1 MGILKKTEQVL
12 HAKMFGNF
20 SLQYN
25 ENPVSGQKTSETQFA
40 CLMQIVL
47 HHRKSGVSREMVEEV
62 LFGDRDIENP
72 HHALSSVIY
81 NARKK
86 LEKSGLPKCT
96 YIVVEKGVL
105 YWTKEIPV
113 EEDAEKFEKLFE
125 QGNAAVENEERLRLL
140 TEATHYYTG
149 EFLGS
154 FAGVLWAVSEA
165 RRYRAMFYRCIEEIV
180 YLLRDRQDY
189 IQMEKIGRYAVKAA
203 PFSDWESIVIEALIG
218 MGKYEEANRYYA
230 DTVQLYL
237 EERGMR
243 PSQKL
248 LDSLQQLGDQ
258 FIHPGDSLE
267 HIQENLGESGEG
279 TGPYICNYPV
289 FQGVYQVQNRIA
301 ERSGQS
307 MYLMLCTIVDSKGN
321 PMREGKQL
329 EELSDRL
336 GEAILCSI
344 RRSDVVNQYGKGQYL
359 VLLLNIT
366 LENCRLVQKRID
378 SHFLIGRQRTGV
390 DYQISSTLHDVC
402 MHGGE

>member
-1 MGILKKTEQVL
+1 
-12 HAKMFGNF
+12 
-20 SLQYN
+20 
-25 ENPVSGQKTSETQFA
+25 
-40 CLMQIVL
+40 
-47 HHRKSGVSREMVEEV
+47 
-62 LFGDRDIENP
+62 
-72 HHALSSVIY
+72 
-81 NARKK
+81 
-86 LEKSGLPKCT
+86 
-96 YIVVEKGVL
+96 
-105 YWTKEIPV
+105 
-113 EEDAEKFEKLFE
+113 
-125 QGNAAVENEERLRLL
+125 
-140 TEATHYYTG
+140 
-149 EFLGS
+149 
-154 FAGVLWAVSEA
+154 
-165 RRYRAMFYRCIEEIV
+165 
-180 YLLRDRQDY
+180 
-189 IQMEKIGRYAVKAA
+189 
-203 PFSDWESIVIEALIG
+203 
-218 MGKYEEANRYYA
+218 
-230 DTVQLYL
+230 
-237 EERGMR
+237 MR